1 VRAYKQ
7 QQQQQ
12 HVLSLPAGVQQSST
26 EDVQRLVLQ
35 LDEQQ
40 VVVNSLTDEM
50 RKESAKVTEYRVIT

>member
-7 QQQQQ
+7 QQL
-12 HVLSLPAGVQQSST
+12 VLSQPAGVQQSST
-26 EDVQRLVLQ
+26 EEVQRLVLQ

-40 VVVNSLTDEM
+40 AVVNSLTDEL

>member
-1 VRAYKQ
+1 VRAYK
-7 QQQQQ
+7 QQQ

-40 VVVNSLTDEM
+40 VVVNSLTDEL